1 MMQPVGLVALRAGD
15 VLYEQGDSNADAYVI
30 ASGEVVMYRTEDGQ
44 RFNCETRGRGA
55 VLGGLSVL
63 TNCPRYVGAQALT
76 DIVVFRVSSDHILT
90 DFDNVSPLLRAC
102 VETSIAFN
110 ARLASVTND
119 NTPSLPVAKAKVQNA
134 DDLIERY
141 KFEIDLLRSIAKSEL
156 TMVYQPI
163 VTLQTGDIVGFE
175 ALMRWTHPDR
185 GFVSPDR
192 FITVAEDLGVIG
204 SLTEF
209 ALNETCK
216 TLNKIDTAQQ
226 RRVPC
231 FASINI
237 SGHDVAR
244 PGFAAQLADILSRH
258 NIPPELIKL
267 EVTETAFVPDN
278 EDVLDNLHGIQSLGC
293 GLSIDDFGTGY
304 SNLAHLK
311 TMPLSAL
318 KIDRAFAGD
327 AHCNRVSGSIVS
339 MLVGL
344 GSALNVDIVAEGVET
359 DVDVQTLS
367 DLGCSLAQGY
377 YFHRPTERK
386 DLLSLLNTRPGGSE
400 LESVA

>member
-1 MMQPVGLVALRAGD
+1 MQPVGLVALRAGD
-15 VLYEQGDSNADAYVI
+15 VLYEQGDHNTDAFVV
-30 ASGEVVMYRTEDGQ
+30 ASGEVVMFRTEQGKRYD
-44 RFNCETRGRGA
+44 CETRGRGA

-63 TNCPRYVGAQALT
+63 TNHPRYVGAQAVT
-76 DIVVFRVSSDHILT
+76 DTIVFRVAASHILN
-90 DFDNVSPLLRAC
+90 DFDAISPLLRAC

-110 ARLASVTND
+110 ARLSSVSSDTAAAPPAA
-119 NTPSLPVAKAKVQNA
+119 TPKVKNA

-141 KFEIDLLRSIAKSEL
+141 KFEIDLLRSIAKSEFS
-156 TMVYQPI
+156 MVYQPI

-175 ALMRWTHPDR
+175 ALMRWCHPER
-185 GFVSPDR
+185 GFVPPDQ

-209 ALNETCK
+209 ALVETCK
-216 TLNKIDTAQQ
+216 TLNKIKGTRQSD
-226 RRVPC
+226 RDF

-244 PGFAAQLADILSRH
+244 PGFAAQLTDILSRH
-258 NIPPELIKL
+258 DIAPNLIKL

-278 EDVLDNLHGIQSLGC
+278 EDVLDNLHGIQGLGC

-344 GSALNVDIVAEGVET
+344 GTALNVDIVAEGVET
-359 DVDVQTLS
+359 EVDVKALS
-367 DLGCSLAQGY
+367 DLGCSLAQGF
-377 YFHRPTERK
+377 YFHRPANGQ
-386 DLLSLLNTRPGGSE
+386 DLLGLLGAGPRNPE